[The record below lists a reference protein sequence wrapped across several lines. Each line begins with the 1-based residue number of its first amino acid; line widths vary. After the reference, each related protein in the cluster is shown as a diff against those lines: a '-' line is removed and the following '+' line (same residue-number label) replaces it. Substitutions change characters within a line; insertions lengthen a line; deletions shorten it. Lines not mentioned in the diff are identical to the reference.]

1 MAIEG
6 LNLLITRDKSSLK
19 MMLNLNPG
27 IQLLDALTTQ
37 EILNIIYYL
46 ISLFLM
52 ESLVNLKLIENILK

>member
-6 LNLLITRDKSSLK
+6 LNLLITRDNSSLK

-52 ESLVNLKLIENILK
+52 E

>member
-52 ESLVNLKLIENILK
+52 E

>member
-1 MAIEG
+1 
-6 LNLLITRDKSSLK
+6 
-19 MMLNLNPG
+19 MLNLNPG

-52 ESLVNLKLIENILK
+52 E